1 MNRNSSV
8 KARIAISLLP
18 KLNSCIYLPLVE
30 RCGGLEGFF
39 LESDQA
45 LNQLYRELNIP
56 TDTFNRK
63 TAIQHSEA
71 EIEQLDKHEIQ
82 ICTIEDGCYPELLR
96 QCADA
101 PLVFFYKGKL
111 KSSPANKY
119 LAIVGTRHA
128 SSRCESRVTAL
139 VEDLVN
145 LGCRP
150 VLVSGLA
157 YGIDASAHRASL
169 KFGLTTLAVL
179 GHGLHMIYPATHKSM
194 ARQIL
199 ETGGAWISEFPCTAN
214 IHPSNFLR
222 RNRIIAGLC
231 HATLVAESA
240 IKGGAM
246 ATARLA
252 MSYDREVMAFP
263 GRPEDKYSAGCNFLI
278 KDNTAALV
286 ENATDVARILGLKI
300 KGEPSRQ
307 PDVRLFDNEDKTAII
322 MACLE
327 KNGDTSIDELA
338 QFLPIPAGE
347 LAALLLQLELEG
359 KILALPGKQYTLL

>member
-18 KLNSCIYLPLVE
+18 KLNSCIYLPLIE

-63 TAIQHSEA
+63 TAIQNSEA

-128 SSRCESRVTAL
+128 SSRCEARVTAL

-150 VLVSGLA
+150 GQRIGLW
-157 YGIDASAHRASL
+157 HRR
-169 KFGLTTLAVL
+169 L
-179 GHGLHMIYPATHKSM
+179 GPPG
-194 ARQIL
+194 
-199 ETGGAWISEFPCTAN
+199 FP
-214 IHPSNFLR
+214 
-222 RNRIIAGLC
+222 
-231 HATLVAESA
+231 E
-240 IKGGAM
+240 
-246 ATARLA
+246 
-252 MSYDREVMAFP
+252 
-263 GRPEDKYSAGCNFLI
+263 
-278 KDNTAALV
+278 
-286 ENATDVARILGLKI
+286 
-300 KGEPSRQ
+300 
-307 PDVRLFDNEDKTAII
+307 VRLDDFSRIGTWITHD
-322 MACLE
+322 LS
-327 KNGDTSIDELA
+327 GD
-338 QFLPIPAGE
+338 P
-347 LAALLLQLELEG
+347 
-359 KILALPGKQYTLL
+359 

>member
-18 KLNSCIYLPLVE
+18 KLNSCIYLPLIE

-39 LESDQA
+39 LESDQT

-63 TAIQHSEA
+63 TAIQNSEA

-128 SSRCESRVTAL
+128 SSRCEARVTAL

-145 LGCRP
+145 LGCRQRI
-150 VLVSGLA
+150 GLW
-157 YGIDASAHRASL
+157 HRR
-169 KFGLTTLAVL
+169 L
-179 GHGLHMIYPATHKSM
+179 GPPG
-194 ARQIL
+194 
-199 ETGGAWISEFPCTAN
+199 FP
-214 IHPSNFLR
+214 
-222 RNRIIAGLC
+222 
-231 HATLVAESA
+231 E
-240 IKGGAM
+240 
-246 ATARLA
+246 
-252 MSYDREVMAFP
+252 
-263 GRPEDKYSAGCNFLI
+263 
-278 KDNTAALV
+278 
-286 ENATDVARILGLKI
+286 
-300 KGEPSRQ
+300 
-307 PDVRLFDNEDKTAII
+307 VRLDDFSRIGTWITHD
-322 MACLE
+322 LS
-327 KNGDTSIDELA
+327 GD
-338 QFLPIPAGE
+338 P
-347 LAALLLQLELEG
+347 
-359 KILALPGKQYTLL
+359 

>member
-18 KLNSCIYLPLVE
+18 KLNSCIYLPLIE

-63 TAIQHSEA
+63 TAIQNSEA

-128 SSRCESRVTAL
+128 SSRCEARVTAL

-145 LGCRP
+145 LGCVLSWSADWLMASTPRP
-150 VLVSGLA
+150 TGL
-157 YGIDASAHRASL
+157 
-169 KFGLTTLAVL
+169 
-179 GHGLHMIYPATHKSM
+179 P
-194 ARQIL
+194 
-199 ETGGAWISEFPCTAN
+199 
-214 IHPSNFLR
+214 
-222 RNRIIAGLC
+222 
-231 HATLVAESA
+231 
-240 IKGGAM
+240 
-246 ATARLA
+246 
-252 MSYDREVMAFP
+252 
-263 GRPEDKYSAGCNFLI
+263 
-278 KDNTAALV
+278 
-286 ENATDVARILGLKI
+286 
-300 KGEPSRQ
+300 
-307 PDVRLFDNEDKTAII
+307 
-322 MACLE
+322 
-327 KNGDTSIDELA
+327 
-338 QFLPIPAGE
+338 
-347 LAALLLQLELEG
+347 
-359 KILALPGKQYTLL
+359 

>member
-18 KLNSCIYLPLVE
+18 KLNSCIYLPLIE

-63 TAIQHSEA
+63 TAIQNSEA

-128 SSRCESRVTAL
+128 SSRCEARVTAL

-246 ATARLA
+246 ATARLGHVIRPG
-252 MSYDREVMAFP
+252 SHGFP
-263 GRPEDKYSAGCNFLI
+263 WTSGR
-278 KDNTAALV
+278 
-286 ENATDVARILGLKI
+286 
-300 KGEPSRQ
+300 
-307 PDVRLFDNEDKTAII
+307 
-322 MACLE
+322 
-327 KNGDTSIDELA
+327 
-338 QFLPIPAGE
+338 
-347 LAALLLQLELEG
+347 
-359 KILALPGKQYTLL
+359 

>member
-18 KLNSCIYLPLVE
+18 KLNSCIYLPLIE

-63 TAIQHSEA
+63 TAIQNSEA

-128 SSRCESRVTAL
+128 SSRCEARVTAL

-252 MSYDREVMAFP
+252 MSYDR
-263 GRPEDKYSAGCNFLI
+263 
-278 KDNTAALV
+278 
-286 ENATDVARILGLKI
+286 
-300 KGEPSRQ
+300 
-307 PDVRLFDNEDKTAII
+307 
-322 MACLE
+322 
-327 KNGDTSIDELA
+327 
-338 QFLPIPAGE
+338 
-347 LAALLLQLELEG
+347 
-359 KILALPGKQYTLL
+359 